1 MLVPSDAWLTT
12 LRVAGEWIAHESGER
27 DVARVV
33 LILRLALVLS
43 PALKSTARLVMVHT
57 VCLSTKR
64 SFPPLPFLPTTPL

>member
-12 LRVAGEWIAHESGER
+12 PRVAGEWIAHESGER

-43 PALKSTARLVMVHT
+43 PTFNG
-57 VCLSTKR
+57 R
-64 SFPPLPFLPTTPL
+64 SHSDGVYRMSLY

>member
-12 LRVAGEWIAHESGER
+12 LREAGEWIANESGER

-43 PALKSTARLVMVHT
+43 PAFKIDSPHSDGVYRMSLY
-57 VCLSTKR
+57 
-64 SFPPLPFLPTTPL
+64 